1 MFLLSYKSWITGT
14 EDTPTFSSWDELVLR
29 VNKEYQSNDDLR
41 AISRE
46 LEISFDEV
54 WEALGFK
61 DEYDFN

>member
-1 MFLLSYKSWITGT
+1 LSYKSWITGT
-14 EDTPTFSSWDELVLR
+14 KDTPKFSSWDELMLR
-29 VNKEYQSNDDLR
+29 VNKEYQSNKDLR

-54 WEALGFK
+54 WDALGFK